1 MLCHRTGFPSFQEG
15 IIILCMYIL
24 QFTYPLIC
32 WWTLRLL
39 PHFGYCEY
47 CCSELGSANMSL
59 RLWFKLFWVSDLD
72 VEWVKPMV
80 VLFFL
85 FLTFWV
91 TFIFF
96 IMVTPSCPPLPGTRV
111 LFSSINNLT
120 NICYFAFLIIVIFQV
135 WSDTSLWFWFAFPWW
150 LAVIL
155 NSFSCTCC
163 YIYIYVFFKESSI
176 EVPYLF
182 KIKVLKFFSIMLY
195 ELLTYF
201 EN

>member
-1 MLCHRTGFPSFQEG
+1 
-15 IIILCMYIL
+15 MYIL

-59 RLWFKLFWVSDLD
+59 RLWFKLFWVNDLD
-72 VEWVKPMV
+72 VEWVKTMV

-96 IMVTPSCPPLPGTRV
+96 IMVTPLCSPLPGTTV

-120 NICYFAFLIIVIFQV
+120 NICYFAFLIIVIFSGV
-135 WSDTSLWFWFAFPWW
+135 KWYIIVVLICISLMISSDIKLLFMY
-150 LAVIL
+150 LL
-155 NSFSCTCC
+155 L
-163 YIYIYVFFKESSI
+163 YIYIC
-176 EVPYLF
+176 
-182 KIKVLKFFSIMLY
+182 
-195 ELLTYF
+195 LL
-201 EN
+201 

>member
-1 MLCHRTGFPSFQEG
+1 
-15 IIILCMYIL
+15 MYIL

-32 WWTLRLL
+32 WWTFRLL

-47 CCSELGSANMSL
+47 CCSELGSANMFL
-59 RLWFKLFWVSDLD
+59 RLWLKLFWVNDLD
-72 VEWVKPMV
+72 VEWVKTMV

-96 IMVTPSCPPLPGTRV
+96 IMVTPLCSPLPGTTV

-155 NSFSCTCC
+155 NSFSCTCG

-182 KIKVLKFFSIMLY
+182 KIKVLKFVSIMLY